1 VRHGY
6 QVRGPSV
13 LDGNHG
19 SIKESIE
26 RLQMEPSPYRM
37 SASFSLRNFC
47 HRDHFLLD
55 FHCPVHLGRNRVNME
70 STSTTRLNNKPSKHG
85 MSSCMKLS
93 TIVVERM
100 GVTIRRCRW
109 LHVCTIRS
117 TRFARG
123 GELDPHGEGVN
134 SDSDFLI
141 HGV

>member
-1 VRHGY
+1 MAIKFG
-6 QVRGPSV
+6 V

-19 SIKESIE
+19 SIKESVE

-47 HRDHFLLD
+47 HRDHAGWNYVTIVHFLLD

-93 TIVVERM
+93 TIIVERM
-100 GVTIRRCRW
+100 DVTIRRCRW
-109 LHVCTIRS
+109 LHVRAKRS

-123 GELDPHGEGVN
+123 GELDPPW
-134 SDSDFLI
+134 
-141 HGV
+141 